1 MFSALHCCSPISIKL
16 WFCNGKLCW
25 MNSTF
30 AYNGKSLWWLFIDVH
45 TKADRERQSE
55 RKTRN
60 LIHWQELLNRFVF
73 HDELIRLLYLL
84 KALIFCNK
92 FKRAIYRKA
101 VVYKGTQQTHKLAY
115 IVHSGR
121 RKEQKKKQTKTPKT
135 FSPFKQTEAR
145 IQRQLLYTYIENVW
159 KTKTGRQTE

>member
-1 MFSALHCCSPISIKL
+1 M
-16 WFCNGKLCW
+16 
-25 MNSTF
+25 
-30 AYNGKSLWWLFIDVH
+30 
-45 TKADRERQSE
+45 
-55 RKTRN
+55 
-60 LIHWQELLNRFVF
+60 
-73 HDELIRLLYLL
+73 
-84 KALIFCNK
+84 
-92 FKRAIYRKA
+92 
-101 VVYKGTQQTHKLAY
+101 YKGTQQTHKLAY